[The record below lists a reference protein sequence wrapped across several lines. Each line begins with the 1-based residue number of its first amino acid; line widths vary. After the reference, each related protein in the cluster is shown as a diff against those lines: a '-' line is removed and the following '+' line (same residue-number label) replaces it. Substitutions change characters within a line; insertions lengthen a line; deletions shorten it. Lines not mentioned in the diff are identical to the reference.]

1 MHMGVKTIFGAA
13 LLGGAAILGG
23 CMDGGYGYGG
33 SRVAVGYGSAW
44 GSGFGDPYWGWHDDY
59 YYPGTGAY
67 VYDRYRHRHAWNDGQ
82 RAYWEQRRGSWR
94 GSPRWRNNWRDFRGH
109 PGGWR
114 RR

>member
-1 MHMGVKTIFGAA
+1 MHIGLKSILGAA
-13 LLGGAAILGG
+13 LLGGAAALGG
-23 CMDGGYGYGG
+23 CMDDGYGYGG
-33 SRVAVGYGSAW
+33 SRVAVGYGSAYGGAY
-44 GSGFGDPYWGWHDDY
+44 GSPYWGWYDDY

-94 GSPRWRNNWRDFRGH
+94 GEQRWRNNWRDFRGR
-109 PGGWR
+109 PGGPR

>member
-1 MHMGVKTIFGAA
+1 
-13 LLGGAAILGG
+13 
-23 CMDGGYGYGG
+23 MDDGYGYGG
-33 SRVAVGYGSAW
+33 SRVAVGYGSAYGGAY
-44 GSGFGDPYWGWHDDY
+44 GSPYWGWYDDY

-94 GSPRWRNNWRDFRGH
+94 GEQRWRNNWRDFRGR
-109 PGGWR
+109 PGGPR